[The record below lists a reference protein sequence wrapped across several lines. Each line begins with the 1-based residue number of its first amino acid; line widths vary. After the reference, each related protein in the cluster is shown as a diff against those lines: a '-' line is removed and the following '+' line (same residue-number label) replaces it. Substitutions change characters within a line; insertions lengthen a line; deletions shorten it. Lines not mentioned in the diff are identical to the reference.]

1 MKLTAWAVERDG
13 ERGRDVHVLVTVE
26 AEEDAPR
33 APVAVNLV
41 LDRSASMRGAPLAAA
56 VEAAQLLVERA
67 GPKDYLGLLAFDGV
81 PEQLMP
87 LRAME
92 PEARKALSESLSTLR
107 AGEGTALHEAVE
119 SGASAVRRLFIPG
132 ARPKLLVLTDGEPSV
147 GPRSLADFRTL
158 GSKVA
163 ESGMTLHAL
172 GLGRHY
178 LPEILEALTGP
189 SGTGFTHVDDPEGLP
204 VAAAALVAELFG
216 EVGTDA
222 RLYVRPTGF
231 TELQCRHR
239 YAARVEGDSLSAGLG
254 SLSHAFPRRALFT
267 GRLESADWSLG
278 VTTTWTENG
287 DTRRVS
293 VPVQRVLPD
302 SPEGRF
308 IRAVGVEL
316 DLVAAESAAWKSL
329 MRRNPIAAGQALA
342 QAEEAL
348 RELVKLAVDAVPA
361 KRHVDRLGDLKLA
374 VERRTQGDL
383 PALLVRRARA
393 ADARTGLSIIQP
405 AVPVRKV
412 ENN

>member
-1 MKLTAWAVERDG
+1 MKLTAWAMERDG
-13 ERGRDVHVLVTVE
+13 ERGRDVHLLVTVE

-81 PEQLMP
+81 PEQLVP

-92 PEARKALSESLSTLR
+92 PEARRALSECLSALR

-119 SGASAVRRLFIPG
+119 SGAAAVRRLFIPG
-132 ARPKLLVLTDGEPSV
+132 ARPKMMVLTDGEPSV

-189 SGTGFTHVDDPEGLP
+189 SGTGFTHVDDAEGLP
-204 VAAAALVAELFG
+204 VAAAALVSELFG

-222 RLYVRPTGF
+222 RLYVKPMGF
-231 TELQCRHR
+231 TELLCRHR
-239 YAARVEGDSLSAGLG
+239 YPARVEGDALTAGLG

-267 GRLESADWSLG
+267 GRLELADWSLG

-316 DLVAAESAAWKSL
+316 DLVAAESSAWKAL
-329 MRRNPIAAGQALA
+329 MRRNVVPAEQFLVV
-342 QAEEAL
+342 AEEAL
-348 RELVKLAVDAVPA
+348 RELVRLAVETVPA
-361 KRHVDRLGDLKLA
+361 KRHVERLADLRQA
-374 VERRTQGDL
+374 VERRSGDL
-383 PALLVRRARA
+383 PALMVRRARA

-405 AVPVRKV
+405 ALPAARKAG
-412 ENN
+412 N

>member
-13 ERGRDVHVLVTVE
+13 ERGRDVHLLVTVE
-26 AEEDAPR
+26 AESDAPR
-33 APVAVNLV
+33 APVAMNLV

-56 VEAAQLLVERA
+56 IEAAQLLVERA

-81 PEQLMP
+81 PEQLVP
-87 LRAME
+87 LRLMDA
-92 PEARKALSESLSTLR
+92 EARAELAGSLSALQ

-119 SGASAVRRLFIPG
+119 SGAAAVRRLFIPG
-132 ARPKLLVLTDGEPSV
+132 ARPKMLMLTDGEPSV

-158 GSKVA
+158 GARVA
-163 ESGMTLHAL
+163 ESGITLHAL

-189 SGTGFTHVDDPEGLP
+189 AGTGFTHVDDAEGLP

-222 RLYVRPTGF
+222 RLYVKPMGF
-231 TELQCRHR
+231 TELLCRHR
-239 YAARVEGDSLSAGLG
+239 YPARVEGDALSAGLG
-254 SLSHAFPRRALFT
+254 SLSHAFARRALFS
-267 GRLESADWSLG
+267 GRLELADWSLG

-329 MRRNPIAAGQALA
+329 VRRNPIAAEQSLKV
-342 QAEEAL
+342 AEEAL
-348 RELVKLAVDAVPA
+348 RELVRLAVEAVPA
-361 KRHVDRLGDLKLA
+361 RRHVERLADLKLA
-374 VERRTQGDL
+374 VQRRAGEL
-383 PALLVRRARA
+383 PALVVRRARA
-393 ADARTGLSIIQP
+393 ADAHTGLSIIQP
-405 AVPVRKV
+405 AIPIRKAG
-412 ENN
+412 N